1 MMISVTKEL
10 ELVKRVEED
19 LILIQDFIRRE
30 RQRMFE
36 DVPMTDLFNVL
47 ASIDE
52 KMIQLSEQ
60 ANVREAGTDDAE
72 LKQLQVKRLEVN
84 ALFSQIIGEFE
95 SWRETAL
102 AEGQTVN
109 LKVKA
114 GRSYNQMKPL

>member
-1 MMISVTKEL
+1 MLSMTEEL

-30 RQRMFE
+30 RQRTFE
-36 DVPMTDLFNVL
+36 EVPMTDLFNVL

-60 ANVREAGTDDAE
+60 TSVREAGTDDAK
-72 LKQLQVKRLEVN
+72 LKQLQVKRSEVN
-84 ALFSQIIGEFE
+84 ALFGQIIGEFE
-95 SWRETAL
+95 SWREAAL